1 MIDIDYKVLVK
12 GYNYLIHY
20 KLVKEVDISVYKK
33 IIDEGL
39 YKEETDIINNSG
51 NSSITDSN
59 KSISYTSE
67 ELNIESDQI
76 VNIIIYIS

>member
-39 YKEETDIINNSG
+39 YKEETDIINNSD

-67 ELNIESDQI
+67 ELNIESD
-76 VNIIIYIS
+76 

>member
-33 IIDEGL
+33 IIDEEL
-39 YKEETDIINNSG
+39 YKEETDIINNSD

-67 ELNIESDQI
+67 ELNIESD
-76 VNIIIYIS
+76 